1 MKPRFCPRLCQ
12 FLMKIIPVISCVCAC
27 ITTSAQDDNFP
38 REGGG
43 CVYVMILFNL
53 RVFMYWF
60 VRENIVPGNFGF
72 ARY

>member
-1 MKPRFCPRLCQ
+1 M
-12 FLMKIIPVISCVCAC
+12 
-27 ITTSAQDDNFP
+27 SAEDDNFP